1 MTVQPQTVYVSLTDA
16 EIRRQAAGQARTL
29 RDRRYPQLRF
39 RFSTTNRANGAWH
52 VVLRDRW
59 SKAGDYP
66 GINCKA
72 MAAALGEILV
82 RRGIDP
88 GAKATA
94 TPWERTGELLAWYQD
109 RMLRDRGLS
118 AKRKAGAKSALTCHL
133 IPRLDNLPLGELAK
147 ASLDSLLMWPLQER
161 YELSYVRLVYN
172 VLAKAVRQAHR
183 LGLLHTNPMAGLKFT
198 DFVSTRIRPKPARLR
213 NDDVPVVLVKLA
225 NEFDAR
231 PADSMLALMMLCHG
245 TRLGETRLALWR
257 NVNLVTGV
265 WFIPEADTKTKAAH
279 TLPLTRQACA
289 LLKHYR
295 YRQLAAGYEGGH
307 LFPGI
312 KRGAMSATTAT
323 AVFRSYSGGEWS
335 SHDLRKVARTCWMD
349 LGIDYLVGEMLVN
362 HALKNMD
369 ATYIHTHAETQK
381 RQALEKWHQRLDE
394 QGLGVFLNGTYPGYE
409 ISLKS
414 LEATEYAAF
423 TPNEIPPRRSMD
435 NRSDGAQ

>member
-1 MTVQPQTVYVSLTDA
+1 MNEPAKTVYVTRSDA
-16 EIRRQAAGQARTL
+16 EIRRQAAGNARTL
-29 RDRRYPQLRF
+29 RDKRYPQIRF
-39 RFSTTNRANGAWH
+39 RFSTTDRGVGAWH
-52 VVLRDRW
+52 VVVRDRW
-59 SKAGDYP
+59 SKAGAFP

-72 MAAALGEILV
+72 MVSALPEILV
-82 RRGIDP
+82 QRGMDP
-88 GAKATA
+88 DAKVTA
-94 TPWERTGELLAWYQD
+94 TPWERTGELLVWYQD

-133 IPRLDNLPLGELAK
+133 VPRLGDLPLGELAK
-147 ASLDSLLMWPLQER
+147 ASLDNLLMWPLQEQ

-198 DFVSTRIRPKPARLR
+198 DFVSTRIRPKVARLR
-213 NDDVPVVLVKLA
+213 SDDVPDLLAKLA
-225 NEFDAR
+225 NDFDAR
-231 PADSMLALMMLCHG
+231 PADAMLALMMLCHG
-245 TRLGETRLALWR
+245 TRLGETRMALWR
-257 NVNLVTGV
+257 NVNLVAGV

-279 TLPLTRQACA
+279 TLPLTQQACA
-289 LLKHYR
+289 LLQQYR
-295 YRQLAAGYEGGH
+295 ARQQARGYGGGH

-323 AVFRSYSGGEWS
+323 AVFRSYSSGQWS

-381 RQALEKWHQRLDE
+381 RQALERWHQRLDE
-394 QGLGVFLNGTYPGYE
+394 QGLAGFLTGTYPEYE
-409 ISLKS
+409 NSSKS
-414 LEATEYAAF
+414 LQAF
-423 TPNEIPPRRSMD
+423 NSVACSENQIPSHRSMD
-435 NRSDGAQ
+435 NCSDGVQ